1 MKGHRMARSKLTKK
15 LIQEARRL
23 AAELRTEKEIA
34 QCLGIS
40 QSTFYDYKARFPEFS
55 EAIEKGREEWKSN
68 QEAICLQR
76 IVDADQWQAAAWLLE
91 RTQPEKY
98 GKLDRLQ
105 ATLDGGMTN
114 EIILTV
120 TGEEG
125 AE

>member
-1 MKGHRMARSKLTKK
+1 MAYKKLTAK
-15 LIQEARRL
+15 LIREARRL
-23 AAELRTEKEIA
+23 AAELRTEKDIA

-40 QSTFYDYKARFPEFS
+40 QSTFYDYKAKYPEFS

-105 ATLDGGMTN
+105 ASLEGGLSN
-114 EIILTV
+114 EINITIE
-120 TGEEG
+120 GEG